1 MQAMCCALQDLQ
13 QLLAPASPWQASTLV
28 FHVTPLPQAIDLLQ
42 QVVLL
47 HARELAA
54 QQHLLLGFQAESAL
68 AWSAAGPPQQAAAGV
83 AAPCLAAG
91 HLPPPPAWQGD
102 VLDPPQMT
110 WQQVQQQL
118 AALGLAVEAC
128 AEQSVQVA
136 ASLAA
141 AVEAQDTA
149 PAAGA
154 APGHPADSSS
164 SSSSS
169 DSRVVGHPPA
179 TPAHDSSNAAP
190 KGAAGGQP
198 GLEHA
203 SALAFSAAL
212 RSRPTD
218 THRHPP
224 PAAEAAGRDEGDALR
239 SCLFVPL
246 SVWKAAVCLEGARVG
261 DVLQLL
267 TDDMA
272 GF

>member
-42 QVVLL
+42 QVALL

-68 AWSAAGPPQQAAAGV
+68 AWAAAGPQQQAAAGV

-91 HLPPPPAWQGD
+91 QLPPPPAWQGD

-110 WQQVQQQL
+110 WQQAQQQL
-118 AALGLAVEAC
+118 AALGLAPEAWT
-128 AEQSVQVA
+128 ADAQQPA
-136 ASLAA
+136 ASPVV
-141 AVEAQDTA
+141 AVEGQDTA
-149 PAAGA
+149 PAACA

-164 SSSSS
+164 SS
-169 DSRVVGHPPA
+169 RVVEHPPA
-179 TPAHDSSNAAP
+179 TLAHGSSSAAP
-190 KGAAGGQP
+190 DGAAVGQS
-198 GLEHA
+198 GLEQA

-224 PAAEAAGRDEGDALR
+224 PAAEAAGGDEGDALR